1 MEHQGELKLIDLK
14 SSIEINQY
22 INIFFEQ
29 HIDKWGVN
37 SLFNY
42 EKNKIFYNELIK
54 NLADKNFLDFKIL
67 KQNDT
72 VMAAHFGF
80 IQNKTYYYYKPTYN
94 VNYSKFSPGNILLQS
109 LIESSINEG
118 FEIFDFGTGSEI
130 YKKRFSNKVSLNFSY
145 LFLSKNYFILLLVL
159 FHYCMLKIIK
169 FFK

>member
-1 MEHQGELKLIDLK
+1 MIQSWLLILVLFKTKLI
-14 SSIEINQY
+14 ITTNQL
-22 INIFFEQ
+22 IMLIT
-29 HIDKWGVN
+29 VN
-37 SLFNY
+37 FR
-42 EKNKIFYNELIK
+42 
-54 NLADKNFLDFKIL
+54 
-67 KQNDT
+67 Q
-72 VMAAHFGF
+72 
-80 IQNKTYYYYKPTYN
+80 
-94 VNYSKFSPGNILLQS
+94 GNILLQS

>member
-1 MEHQGELKLIDLK
+1 
-14 SSIEINQY
+14 
-22 INIFFEQ
+22 
-29 HIDKWGVN
+29 
-37 SLFNY
+37 
-42 EKNKIFYNELIK
+42 
-54 NLADKNFLDFKIL
+54 
-67 KQNDT
+67 
-72 VMAAHFGF
+72 MAAHFGF